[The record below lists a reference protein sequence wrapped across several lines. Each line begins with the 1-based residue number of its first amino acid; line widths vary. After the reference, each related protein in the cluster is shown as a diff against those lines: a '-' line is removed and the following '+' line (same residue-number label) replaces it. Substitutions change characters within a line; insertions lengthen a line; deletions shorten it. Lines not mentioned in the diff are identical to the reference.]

1 MKLSNQTLHELG
13 MVDDTTQDESTFE
26 RLADEFS
33 VERQIKYKKSRKYS
47 AEKSAQYRS
56 RRLAK
61 KAREERR
68 QVEKESIDALN
79 HQISYLTAVSGSD
92 IVKSIQLNN
101 IDNKEE

>member
-68 QVEKESIDALN
+68 ADEKEAIDMLN
-79 HQISYLTAVSGSD
+79 HQLQYVHYN
-92 IVKSIQLNN
+92 KKN
-101 IDNKEE
+101 DNGEPLA

>member
-1 MKLSNQTLHELG
+1 MKLSNRTLHELG

-33 VERQIKYKKSRKYS
+33 VGRQRKYKKSRKYS

-61 KAREERR
+61 KAREERIAN
-68 QVEKESIDALN
+68 EKEAIDMLN
-79 HQISYLTAVSGSD
+79 HQLQYD
-92 IVKSIQLNN
+92 KYNN
-101 IDNKEE
+101 INDNGEPLA

>member
-13 MVDDTTQDESTFE
+13 MIDDTTRDESTFE

-33 VERQIKYKKSRKYS
+33 VERQRKYKKSRKYS

-68 QVEKESIDALN
+68 ADEKEAIEMLN
-79 HQISYLTAVSGSD
+79 HQLQYVNYN
-92 IVKSIQLNN
+92 KKN
-101 IDNKEE
+101 DNGEPLA